1 MIFNKIKS
9 KIWPVKR
16 GIMSIESRNIS
27 LGERD
32 QNFTCLEGVRIWA
45 QQHPTIV
52 KILKIAGLILGVG
65 LLASLPFT
73 APALGLGFTASLAIT
88 GGLFV
93 LVSLASLFASNSADS
108 SNASHLPPS
117 SFEVPSQN
125 QDHDAPTFQ
134 DIDSSVLEHLPVD
147 KTVLCRE
154 DFFELADPFSP
165 PLIGK
170 SEFVSKAMVEHLM
183 RHKKDSALGVKYVPG
198 DQITNM
204 EGALHTFV
212 TPVAS
217 ILMTGDY
224 KWVGHLQG
232 KPFGNNQMRK
242 VLLSAAIHPD
252 CEDGT
257 VVMRLVKVG
266 RQAVIGAPLNTDDI
280 PSATAKEDSDFRAR
294 YEEKLRKHM
303 IYYLSPTHR
312 LPALNEIAPDQIM
325 NQVETQGYLEA
336 LIQNPQRDIN
346 LQEKFMRIGE
356 SIISLELL
364 YQIYVHQVR
373 NEFKVLDANA
383 PQGYV
388 YTISPPSIFAR
399 TMGGAAILNRLQAL
413 AFQSLVQENL
423 FSNLKVLGFSDYADK
438 TMVPL
443 FQKVLPNVT
452 VLSQTALFGKD
463 GGYRGPQGLA
473 LVLHN
478 NSDAFG
484 QNIETEGASS
494 LDGVIGSYSNA
505 ASVLKRDRP
514 DLVDFVY

>member
-1 MIFNKIKS
+1 
-9 KIWPVKR
+9 
-16 GIMSIESRNIS
+16 MSIESRSIS
-27 LGERD
+27 LGEQS
-32 QNFTCLEGVRIWA
+32 QNFTYLERIRIWTH
-45 QQHPTIV
+45 QHSTAV
-52 KILKIAGLILGVG
+52 KTLKIAGLILGLGV
-65 LLASLPFT
+65 LAPLPFI
-73 APALGLGFTASLAIT
+73 APTLGLGLTASLAIT
-88 GGLFV
+88 GGLLV
-93 LVSLASLFASNSADS
+93 LVSLVSLFASNSAFS
-108 SNASHLPPS
+108 SNASYPS
-117 SFEVPSQN
+117 PSCFEASSLN
-125 QDHDAPTFQ
+125 QDPYAPSFQ
-134 DIDSSVLEHLPVD
+134 YIDSSVLEHLPVG

-154 DFFELADPFSP
+154 DFFGLADKFSP

-183 RHKKDSALGVKYVPG
+183 RHKKNSALGVKYVPG

-212 TPVAS
+212 IPVSS

-232 KPFGNNQMRK
+232 KPFGNNQVRK
-242 VLLSAAIHPD
+242 VILSAAIHPD
-252 CEDGT
+252 FEYDT
-257 VVMRLVKVG
+257 VVMPLVKIKH
-266 RQAVIGAPLNTDDI
+266 QAIIGESLDKADI
-280 PSATAKEDSDFRAR
+280 PSAISKKEDGFRCR
-294 YEEKLRKHM
+294 YEEKLLKHM
-303 IYYLSPTHR
+303 IYHLSPTHR
-312 LPALNEIAPDQIM
+312 LPALNEISPDQIM
-325 NQVETQGYLEA
+325 NPVETQGYLEA
-336 LIQNPQRDIN
+336 LIQNPQKGQN
-346 LQEKFMRIGE
+346 LQEKFMQIGE

-388 YTISPPSIFAR
+388 YTINPPSIFAR
-399 TMGGAAILNRLQAL
+399 TIGGAAILNRLQAL

-423 FSNLKVLGFSDYADK
+423 FSNLKILGFSDYADK

-443 FQKVLPNVT
+443 FQKVLPNVA
-452 VLSQTALFGKD
+452 VLSQTTLFGND
-463 GGYRGPQGLA
+463 GSYRGPQGLA

-505 ASVLKRDRP
+505 ASVLKRDRV

>member
-1 MIFNKIKS
+1 MEFRSSYLSAHHQYFNCLQGI
-9 KIWPVKR
+9 KIWAYK
-16 GIMSIESRNIS
+16 
-27 LGERD
+27 
-32 QNFTCLEGVRIWA
+32 
-45 QQHPTIV
+45 HPTTV
-52 KILKIAGLILGVG
+52 KTIKIAGVILGVG

-73 APALGLGFTASLAIT
+73 APALGLGLTAGLAIT
-88 GGLFV
+88 GGL
-93 LVSLASLFASNSADS
+93 LIPLSSVSLPASNSASS
-108 SNASHLPPS
+108 SNAGDPSPP
-117 SFEVPSQN
+117 SFEVPSLN
-125 QDHDAPTFQ
+125 QDHYAPTFQ
-134 DIDSSVLEHLPVD
+134 DIDSSVLEHLPVG

-154 DFFELADPFSP
+154 DFLGLADQFSP

-183 RHKKDSALGVKYVPG
+183 RHKKNSALGIKYVPG

-212 TPVAS
+212 TPISS

-224 KWVGHLQG
+224 KWVGRLQG
-232 KPFGNNQMRK
+232 KPFGNNQVRK
-242 VLLSAAIHPD
+242 VILSAAIHPD
-252 CEDGT
+252 FEYDT
-257 VVMRLVKVG
+257 VVMPLVKVQ
-266 RQAVIGAPLNTDDI
+266 RQAVIGEPLNNDDI
-280 PSATAKEDSDFRAR
+280 PSAASKRDSDFRVR
-294 YEEKLRKHM
+294 YEENLLKHM
-303 IYYLSPTHR
+303 IYHLSSTHR
-312 LPALNEIAPDQIM
+312 LPALNEISPDQIM
-325 NQVETQGYLEA
+325 NQAKTQRYLED
-336 LIQNPQRDIN
+336 LIQNPHGALN
-346 LQEKFMRIGE
+346 LQGRFMQIGK

-373 NEFKVLDANA
+373 NEFKVLDANV

-388 YTISPPSIFAR
+388 YTISPPSIFAQ
-399 TMGGAAILNRLQAL
+399 TIGGAAILNRLQAL

-423 FSNLKVLGFSDYADK
+423 FSNLKVLGFSDYADSA
-438 TMVPL
+438 MVPL

-463 GGYRGPQGLA
+463 GSYQGPQGLA

-494 LDGVIGSYSNA
+494 LDGVLGSYSNA
-505 ASVLKRDRP
+505 ASVLKRDRA

>member
-1 MIFNKIKS
+1 MKYAYLFFAGFLSLTPILTNSQFLS
-9 KIWPVKR
+9 GR
-16 GIMSIESRNIS
+16 GII
-27 LGERD
+27 
-32 QNFTCLEGVRIWA
+32 
-45 QQHPTIV
+45 
-52 KILKIAGLILGVG
+52 
-65 LLASLPFT
+65 
-73 APALGLGFTASLAIT
+73 
-88 GGLFV
+88 
-93 LVSLASLFASNSADS
+93 ASN
-108 SNASHLPPS
+108 HPPS
-117 SFEVPSQN
+117 LSLNQICSVTIFQN
-125 QDHDAPTFQ
+125 
-134 DIDSSVLEHLPVD
+134 IDSSVLEQLSGE

-154 DFFELADPFSP
+154 DFFDLAEKFPP

-170 SEFVSKAMVEHLM
+170 SDFVSKVMVEHLM
-183 RHKKDSALGVKYVPG
+183 RHKKNSALGVKYVPG

-212 TPVAS
+212 TPIFS

-232 KPFGNNQMRK
+232 EPFGNNQVRK
-242 VLLSAAIHPD
+242 VILSAAIHPD
-252 CEDGT
+252 FEYDT
-257 VVMRLVKVG
+257 VIMPLVKVQ
-266 RQAVIGAPLNTDDI
+266 RQAVIGESLNMDDI
-280 PSATAKEDSDFRAR
+280 PSATSKRDSNFRAR
-294 YEEKLRKHM
+294 YEEKLLKHM
-303 IYYLSPTHR
+303 IYHLSLTHR
-312 LPALNEIAPDQIM
+312 LPALNEIFPDQIM
-325 NQVETQGYLEA
+325 NQVETQLYLEA
-336 LIQNPQRDIN
+336 LIQNPQRGQN
-346 LQEKFMRIGE
+346 LQGKFMQIGE

-373 NEFKVLDANA
+373 NEFKVLDVNA

-399 TMGGAAILNRLQAL
+399 TIGGAAILNRLQAL

-423 FSNLKVLGFSDYADK
+423 FSNLRVLGFGDYADK

-443 FQKVLPNVT
+443 FQKVLPNVACI
-452 VLSQTALFGKD
+452 SQTALFGKD
-463 GGYRGPQGLA
+463 GRYRGPQGLA

-505 ASVLKRDRP
+505 ASVLKRDRD